1 MGPESSG
8 RQAQRLIVTCRTTLD
23 ATLRL
28 FVPVVWL
35 MMLLQYFYL
44 IHYCFLFN
52 KILICSIH
60 LTRLKYYG
68 HKHQQDLKI
77 NTVYH
82 IIVSICRVF
91 LSSFAICACCKSF
104 LLWLLGIILSCRSTV
119 NLESSIIG
127 FCLLNSRTYRIS
139 WKFVSQNCHFGIWL
153 ILHCWTSLL
162 SKIDRE

>member
-1 MGPESSG
+1 MWLICMGPESSG
-8 RQAQRLIVTCRTTLD
+8 KQAKRLIVTCRTTLD

-82 IIVSICRVF
+82 IIVSICRGSR
-91 LSSFAICACCKSF
+91 SSFAICACCIKSF
-104 LLWLLGIILSCRSTV
+104 C
-119 NLESSIIG
+119 
-127 FCLLNSRTYRIS
+127 
-139 WKFVSQNCHFGIWL
+139 
-153 ILHCWTSLL
+153 HCWESFYHADQQWIWNLQL
-162 SKIDRE
+162 AFAYLIAEHPE